1 VNTATL
7 APRVTAFGLPGRA
20 GVINSAP
27 LTAPD
32 WDALN
37 ETVFERHVTGHFVA
51 ALRAGAFAATDVQV
65 HDAIE
70 THHRALAIDL
80 LLERTLV
87 ETTELLRGAGIEVR
101 ALKGAAFA
109 HTVYPDPALRS
120 YGDVDILVR
129 GEQYDSAIALL
140 RANGGRPRYAEP
152 RPGFTRSFGKGV
164 CVEMGDDEIDV
175 HRTFVAGPFGI
186 ALDAPSLFD
195 APQMLSL
202 GGTEILALSPVGQ
215 FLHACYHAA
224 LGAREPTIVASR
236 DVAQMLLVNEIDH
249 QAALDVAGAWQ
260 GCAVVQRAV
269 FGAWRQLG
277 LDAPHPLLDWARS
290 YEPSRFEQ
298 RALVAY
304 VSERRSYATQALAG
318 LGAVRG
324 VRARASYLYAMALP
338 APSYARERG
347 GHLARWRRG
356 ASTARRAEVPT

>member
-1 VNTATL
+1 MSMAAL
-7 APRVTAFGLPGRA
+7 APRVAAFGLPGRA
-20 GVINSAP
+20 GTITTSPLPAP
-27 LTAPD
+27 E
-32 WDALN
+32 WDALI
-37 ETVFERHVTGHFVA
+37 ETAFERHVTGHLVA
-51 ALRAGAFAATDVQV
+51 ALHARSLAATDEQV
-65 HDAIE
+65 SDAVE
-70 THHRALAIDL
+70 THHRALAVDL
-80 LLERTLV
+80 LLERTLID
-87 ETTELLRGAGIEVR
+87 TTTRLRDAGIDVR

-129 GEQYDSAIALL
+129 GGQYDDAIALL
-140 RANGGRPRYAEP
+140 CAHGGRPRYAEP

-195 APQMLSL
+195 APQTLSL
-202 GGTEILALSPVGQ
+202 GGEAILALSPVGQ
-215 FLHACYHAA
+215 LLHACYHAA

-236 DVAQMLLVNEIDH
+236 DVAQMLLVDEVDH
-249 QAALDVAGAWQ
+249 HAAVDLAESWNGR
-260 GCAVVQRAV
+260 AVVQRAV
-269 FGAWRQLG
+269 LGAWRQLD

-290 YEPSRFEQ
+290 YDPSRFEQ
-298 RALVAY
+298 RALAAY

-338 APSYARERG
+338 VPSYARERG

-356 ASTARRAEVPT
+356 ANAARGIELPT